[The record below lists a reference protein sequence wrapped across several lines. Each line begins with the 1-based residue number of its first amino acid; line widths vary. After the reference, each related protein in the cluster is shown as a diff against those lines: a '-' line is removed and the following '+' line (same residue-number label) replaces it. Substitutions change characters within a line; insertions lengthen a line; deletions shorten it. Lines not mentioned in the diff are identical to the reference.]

1 MRDSIV
7 LFVGFQFGWVQVLPA
22 LFRTILPGR
31 TLDLSQNTLSILPFS
46 LGDLKNLVTP
56 GEMICLVLQRFF
68 SSSSKVGALGV
79 FRWGL
84 C

>member
-1 MRDSIV
+1 
-7 LFVGFQFGWVQVLPA
+7 
-22 LFRTILPGR
+22 
-31 TLDLSQNTLSILPFS
+31 
-46 LGDLKNLVTP
+46 LKNLVTP

-68 SSSSKVGALGV
+68 LSSSKVGV